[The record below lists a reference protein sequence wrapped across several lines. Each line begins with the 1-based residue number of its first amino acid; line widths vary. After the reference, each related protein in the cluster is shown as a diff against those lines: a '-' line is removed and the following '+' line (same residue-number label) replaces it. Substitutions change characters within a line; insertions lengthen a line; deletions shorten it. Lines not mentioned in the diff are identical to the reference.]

1 MLWACV
7 LLPHLALD
15 TVLRRHPAPEEP
27 LALVTGPLQRRVLSA
42 VNESAAAMGLHR
54 GQPVAAAE
62 ALCADLQAIDDD
74 PARVARARDFLAA
87 WAYRYS
93 SQVSTALPGALLLE
107 VQGSLG
113 LFGPWP
119 SFEGRLRE
127 DLAALGFRHRIALAP
142 SAAAAAVLAGHQDG
156 LAVTDP
162 DVMRRALS
170 QVPVAGA
177 RFPGATAQ
185 ALGRMAVRTLGQVFA
200 LPRASLGRR
209 YGPELLEH
217 LDQLLGHA
225 TGSLPLY
232 RPPDVFDLKIELNY
246 DVESSLALQFPLRR
260 LTADLAAYLAGRDGG
275 VSRFVLRLG
284 HEGREDTE
292 VVVGLLAPERQPGML
307 FELARGRLER
317 VAVPAP
323 VRTLR
328 LVARDLPPFVPAAR
342 ELFEARPQQSV
353 DWPAL
358 RERLRARLGNDAV
371 YGLAPVADHRPERSW
386 KRRDGVAEP
395 MQNRGQSAVSTGGTA
410 PPAYAC
416 NAPRPT
422 WLLPRPIPLRDPHL
436 RLLAGPERIES
447 GWWDGGDVQRD
458 YYLVETAQG
467 QRAWAWCVAGEAGPF
482 MLHGWFA

>member
-15 TVLRRHPAPEEP
+15 TVLRRHPAPDQP

-42 VNESAAAMGLHR
+42 VNAAAAAQGLHR
-54 GQPVAAAE
+54 GQSVAAAE
-62 ALCADLQAIDDD
+62 ALCGALQVIDDD
-74 PARVARARDFLAA
+74 PARVARTRDFLAA

-93 SQVSTALPGALLLE
+93 SQVSLDLPGALVLE
-107 VQGSLG
+107 VEGSLG

-119 SFEGRLRE
+119 AFEARLRD
-127 DLAALGFRHRIALAP
+127 DLRALGFRHRIAMAP
-142 SAAAAAVLAGHQDG
+142 TAAAAAVLARHQDG
-156 LAVTDP
+156 LAVTTP
-162 DVMRRALS
+162 GVMHAALS
-170 QVPVAGA
+170 SVPVAQA
-177 RFPGATAQ
+177 RLPGKAA
-185 ALGRMAVRTLGQVFA
+185 AAFERMAVRRLGQVLA
-200 LPRASLGRR
+200 LPRASLGQRH
-209 YGPELLEH
+209 GPALLSH

-225 TGSLPLY
+225 PETLALY
-232 RPPDVFDLKIELNY
+232 RPPDAFDEKIELNY
-246 DVESSLALQFPLRR
+246 DVESSLALLFPLRR

-284 HEGREDTE
+284 HEDREDTE
-292 VVVGLLAPERQPGML
+292 VVVGLLAPERQPAML

-328 LVARDLPPFVPAAR
+328 LLARELPPFVPAAR

-353 DWPAL
+353 DWPSL

-371 YGLAPVADHRPERSW
+371 YGLEAVADHRPERSW
-386 KRRDGVAEP
+386 KRRDGI
-395 MQNRGQSAVSTGGTA
+395 A
-410 PPAYAC
+410 PPSAPAHAPP
-416 NAPRPT
+416 APRPT
-422 WLLPRPIPLRDPHL
+422 WLLPRPVPLHGRPL

-458 YYLVETAQG
+458 YYVVETAQG
-467 QRAWAWCVAGEAGPF
+467 QRAWAYCAAGEHGPY